1 MKSIFKK
8 VLSYF
13 LALSCLPLL
22 LPDGFNIENP
32 PLAFLKAIIVLL
44 LLFPVLSWL
53 LKIIM
58 LPLSF
63 LTLGLINFLQSVI
76 LFYILTLL
84 IPEIS
89 LASQTYQASALLGLN
104 ISAITLSRFQSYF
117 VAAFIFTIANKFF
130 SWIVN

>member
-1 MKSIFKK
+1 MKSIFQK

-13 LALSCLPLL
+13 LALSCLALL

-44 LLFPVLSWL
+44 LIFPVLSWL

-89 LASQTYQASALLGLN
+89 LASQTYQAFSILGLN
-104 ISAITLSRFQSYF
+104 IPAIILSRFQSYF

>member
-1 MKSIFKK
+1 MKSILKK

-13 LALSCLPLL
+13 LALSCLPVL

-32 PLAFLKAIIVLL
+32 ALTFLKAIIILL
-44 LLFPVLSWL
+44 LIFPILSWL

-89 LASQTYQASALLGLN
+89 LASQTYQAISIFGLN